1 MTDLSIADPGKR
13 YRSMP
18 RLADHDQ
25 RRAQITTA
33 ARTVIAR
40 GGLTAATFQ
49 NVAAEAGISVRL
61 VQYYFGTK
69 QDVLTATH
77 LSVVVA
83 AGERFARNVATLGES
98 APPREILTAVFT
110 ELLPLDEVRREEAI
124 ILIAFHTAAL
134 TTDEVQ
140 PKDTAGPGL
149 WLINAVA
156 EQLRRARP
164 DADSPTATQQLDLDA
179 QLLVA
184 AVGGMTQGM
193 LTIPQSAGNAP
204 EMITRLLDRFLNP

>member
-1 MTDLSIADPGKR
+1 
-13 YRSMP
+13 MP

-33 ARTVIAR
+33 ARKVIAR
-40 GGLTAATFQ
+40 GGLAAATFQ
-49 NVAAEAGISVRL
+49 SVAAEAGISVRL

-69 QDVLTATH
+69 QEVLAATH
-77 LSVVVA
+77 LSVVAA
-83 AGERFARNVATLGES
+83 AGDRFARNIAALGES
-98 APPREILTAVFT
+98 APPREILATVFN
-110 ELLPLDEVRREEAI
+110 ELLPWDETRREEAI

-134 TTDEVQ
+134 TTDDVE

-149 WLINAVA
+149 WLMNAVA
-156 EQLRRARP
+156 DQLRRVRP
-164 DADSPTATQQLDLDA
+164 AETPAAATQLILDA

-193 LTIPQSAGNAP
+193 LTIPQSATDADAL
-204 EMITRLLDRFLNP
+204 IDRLLDRFLSP